1 MRTRSFL
8 VLALAIGLIGAA
20 CAAPAASPTAV
31 ATTPAA
37 TTPAATTAAAT
48 SPATSPTT
56 AAGGETVAVATDAEL
71 GQILV
76 DGEGRTLYGFM
87 NDTNGV
93 PTCYDACAANWPAL
107 VVTGDITVGA
117 GLDASDFMTVERTDG
132 GMQVKVGDR
141 PLYRFANDA
150 AAGDTNGQGFG
161 GVWFV
166 VGPDG
171 ELIQQ

>member
-8 VLALAIGLIGAA
+8 ALTLAVAFIGAA
-20 CAAPAASPTAV
+20 CAGPAASPTAV
-31 ATTPAA
+31 PTTPAA
-37 TTPAATTAAAT
+37 TTPAATSPAATTPAAT
-48 SPATSPTT
+48 SPA
-56 AAGGETVAVATDAEL
+56 AGAETVAVATDPEL

-87 NDTNGV
+87 NDTDGV
-93 PTCYDACAANWPAL
+93 PTCYDACAQSWPAL
-107 VVTGDITVGA
+107 VVTGDITVGT
-117 GLDASDFMTVERTDG
+117 GLDDSDFTTVERTDG

-141 PLYRFANDA
+141 PLYRFANDT
-150 AAGDTNGQGFG
+150 AAGDTNGQGVG

>member
-8 VLALAIGLIGAA
+8 ALTLAVGLIGAA
-20 CAAPAASPTAV
+20 CAGPTASPTAV

-37 TTPAATTAAAT
+37 TTPAATSPAATTPAAT
-48 SPATSPTT
+48 SPATG
-56 AAGGETVAVATDAEL
+56 AETVAVATDPDL

-87 NDTNGV
+87 NDTDGV
-93 PTCYDACAANWPAL
+93 PTCVDACAANWPAL

-117 GLDASDFMTVERTDG
+117 GLDASDFTTVARTDG
-132 GMQVKVGDR
+132 GMQVKVGDQ
-141 PLYRFANDA
+141 PLYRFANDT
-150 AAGDTNGQGFG
+150 AAGDTNGQGVG